1 MPNENNQVQN
11 LLSVESLINSYNVRF
26 NDIQKE
32 FKENKEM
39 LNSILENNTEYQEV
53 AQEAGKLAK
62 LKTVAKQKILQ
73 QPEAARLQDKIKE
86 LQMQIR
92 EIKTA
97 LSDYLSQYVSLSG
110 SREIEGPDGVLR
122 QIIYSAKLV
131 NSKK

>member
-1 MPNENNQVQN
+1 MPNENNQAQN
-11 LLSVESLINSYNVRF
+11 LLSVESLINSYNLRY

-32 FKENKEM
+32 FKENKGM
-39 LNSILENNTEYQEV
+39 LNAILENDDEYQKTSE
-53 AQEAGKLAK
+53 EAGKLAK

>member
-1 MPNENNQVQN
+1 MPNENHQVQN
-11 LLSVESLINSYNVRF
+11 LLSVESLINSYNLRY

-32 FKENKEM
+32 FKENKGM
-39 LNSILENNTEYQEV
+39 LNAILENNDEYQKISE
-53 AQEAGKLAK
+53 EAGKLAK

-86 LQMQIR
+86 FQMQIR